1 MSITAPIPGRSLSS
15 RCQRLCERA
24 LAKLFAV
31 KNWRQSGFVRFIEH
45 NKGNVAL
52 SLSMVLYL
60 VSWPVALLD
69 RAAAQVIR
77 AAGEASL
84 VGGLCDLIALNMI
97 FERHWYLPNSG
108 VLQRSRERL
117 TDGISSTIEREW
129 LTPEMIEKKLHQLR
143 LLDRLSEHL
152 MSASLKTL
160 VRHEQLERI
169 CLETA
174 HFLEPETVIGLFEH
188 LTTRV
193 RPARALDR
201 LKLALFKAFARKE
214 CERLRETIRNLPYD
228 EQLVAMVDSAI
239 RDIGVRLR
247 DEDSVLRKTADHWMD
262 AIVREFVTRSKG
274 EIARMVRENLNQ
286 MPTERIR
293 EQIESRTRTHLDWI
307 RVNGGVFGALLGCLF
322 ALLNATRYDLQA
334 VWRVVM
340 F

>member
-1 MSITAPIPGRSLSS
+1 MPA
-15 RCQRLCERA
+15 A
-24 LAKLFAV
+24 LPTGACYTFTV
-31 KNWRQSGFVRFIEH
+31 KNWRQSGFVRFLEH
-45 NKGNVAL
+45 HKGNVAL
-52 SLSMVLYL
+52 SLSVVLYL

-69 RAAAQVIR
+69 RAAAQIMR

-117 TDGISSTIEREW
+117 TDGIANTIEREW
-129 LTPEMIEKKLHQLR
+129 LTPDMIEKKLHQLR

-174 HFLEPETVIGLFEH
+174 NFLEPETVIGLFEQ
-188 LTTRV
+188 LTARV
-193 RPARALDR
+193 RSARALDR
-201 LKLALFKAFARKE
+201 LKFALIKAFARKE
-214 CERLRETIRNLPYD
+214 CERLREKIRNLPYD
-228 EQLVAMVDSAI
+228 EQLMAMVDSAI
-239 RDIGVRLR
+239 HDIGARLR
-247 DEDSVLRKTADHWMD
+247 EEDSVLRKTADHWMD
-262 AIVREFVTRSKG
+262 AIVREFVSRSKG
-274 EIARMVRENLNQ
+274 EIARMVRENLNE

-307 RVNGGVFGALLGCLF
+307 RVNGGVFGAVLGCLF
-322 ALLNATRYDLQA
+322 ALLNAARYDFQA
-334 VWRVVM
+334 VWRFLM